1 MRQADAVAL
10 MRKRAVLLAQIS
22 TERAALAQQAG
33 QLRPAAQMVD
43 KARAGVRYVK
53 SHRAI
58 LLLPIAILSI
68 WRPRRIL
75 SMVASGL
82 GFWRLF
88 QRGRQLI
95 R

>member
-1 MRQADAVAL
+1 MTQADAIAL
-10 MRKRAVLLAQIS
+10 MRKRALLLARIS
-22 TERAALAQQAG
+22 AERAALAQQAR

-43 KARAGVRYVK
+43 KARSAVRYVK

-58 LLLPIAILSI
+58 LLLPIVILSI

-75 SMVASGL
+75 SMAASGL
-82 GFWRLF
+82 GVWRLL
-88 QRGRQLI
+88 QRSRQLV

>member
-1 MRQADAVAL
+1 MTQADAVAL

-22 TERAALAQQAG
+22 TERAALAQQTG

-58 LLLPIAILSI
+58 LLLPIAILTI

-82 GFWRLF
+82 GVWRLF
-88 QRGRQLI
+88 QRGIRLI

>member
-1 MRQADAVAL
+1 MTQADAIAL
-10 MRKRAVLLAQIS
+10 MRKRALLLAQIS
-22 TERAALAQQAG
+22 AERAALAQQAR
-33 QLRPAAQMVD
+33 QLHPAAQMVD
-43 KARAGVRYVK
+43 KARAGVRYVR

-68 WRPRRIL
+68 WRPRRLL

-82 GFWRLF
+82 GVWRLF